1 MCYLYDLKY
10 NEVEGIN
17 ITMHYESYNAT
28 AGYSSVI
35 GRLGLDVKKD
45 VLESKYAGH
54 YKFMQDHPERFSNGA
69 TSDIAILT
77 AEPVETA
84 E

>member
-1 MCYLYDLKY
+1 
-10 NEVEGIN
+10 
-17 ITMHYESYNAT
+17 MHYESYNAT

-35 GRLGLDVKKD
+35 GSLGLDVKKD

-69 TSDIAILT
+69 TFDIAILT